1 MRIKRYV
8 PTPFQT
14 VPKEE
19 SVKTFKQRYDAK
31 IETMWSRAMRR
42 MNSDGK
48 NNGGGGAQEV
58 CNDDNDDECPL
69 EKAILEISVTDTGI
83 GIPTDRLP
91 QLFKSF
97 SQIDISTARRY
108 GGTGLGLAIS
118 STLVNHMGGGLWVE
132 SEEQLGSCFA
142 LTLPLSI
149 APPNDTMDDNVGAES
164 ASTNSVLTSPPSP
177 VSTFSD
183 GNISVGSAAD
193 HTAAGSPSHSSQQ
206 QQQSIT
212 SPPLSYQPSPFPGT
226 QVQASSSDTNE
237 PDSSEYIP
245 KFSHDDDKDS
255 MSPPTTTTTT
265 TTTSTTTTT
274 TTTTSTTP
282 SSPATNISKSP
293 MEFQPRHPRPH
304 TKQRYHHHKKTA
316 SNDEN
321 IAMMY
326 PIKIMLAEDNVC
338 KYDESLVGEMMIHA
352 NQCIHIVNQKIA
364 ISILK
369 RLGYHDV
376 VVANNGREVLE
387 LMREIKFDV
396 IFVSGYHHLSQPAQ
410 STKKRCRWICIC
422 LKWMDWKPPE
432 PLYPNEN

>member
-1 MRIKRYV
+1 M
-8 PTPFQT
+8 
-14 VPKEE
+14 PKEE

-48 NNGGGGAQEV
+48 NGAQEV
-58 CNDDNDDECPL
+58 CNDDSDECAL

-149 APPNDTMDDNVGAES
+149 APNDTMDDTVGAES
-164 ASTNSVLTSPPSP
+164 TSTNSVLTSPPSP

-183 GNISVGSAAD
+183 GNISVGSAAE
-193 HTAAGSPSHSSQQ
+193 HTESPLHSQQ
-206 QQQSIT
+206 HQQSIT
-212 SPPLSYQPSPFPGT
+212 SPNNYQSSPFSGATP
-226 QVQASSSDTNE
+226 VQASSSDTNE

-245 KFSHDDDKDS
+245 KFSQDDDKDS
-255 MSPPTTTTTT
+255 MSPITNNTTTTI
-265 TTTSTTTTT
+265 
-274 TTTTSTTP
+274 TP
-282 SSPATNISKSP
+282 SSPATNTTTTTTTKSA
-293 MEFQPRHPRPH
+293 MEFPRHTRT
-304 TKQRYHHHKKTA
+304 TKQRYHHHKKTS

-338 KYDESLVGEMMIHA
+338 KYH
-352 NQCIHIVNQKIA
+352 
-364 ISILK
+364 
-369 RLGYHDV
+369 
-376 VVANNGREVLE
+376 
-387 LMREIKFDV
+387 
-396 IFVSGYHHLSQPAQ
+396 
-410 STKKRCRWICIC
+410 
-422 LKWMDWKPPE
+422 
-432 PLYPNEN
+432 